1 MIGEGNGEAL
11 EHGARR
17 TPRGA
22 LGALGALA
30 AAMLR
35 GTVPSSVPTGWSCA
49 LRKATSWEDL
59 GACSKGYSHV

>member
-22 LGALGALA
+22 LG